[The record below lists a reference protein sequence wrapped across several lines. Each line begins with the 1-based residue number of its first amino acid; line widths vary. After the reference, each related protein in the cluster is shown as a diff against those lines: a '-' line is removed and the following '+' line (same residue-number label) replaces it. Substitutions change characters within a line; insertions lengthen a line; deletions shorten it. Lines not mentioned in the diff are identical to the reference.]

1 MENYFLNIKYL
12 QDHEQ
17 EKLQHKELMKQ
28 QEVMYAELE
37 KLKCIEVQLMDLSK
51 ENIELHQLKTKLESE
66 VVR

>member
-1 MENYFLNIKYL
+1 MENYFLNIEYL

-17 EKLQHKELMKQ
+17 EKIQHQELMKQ

>member
-1 MENYFLNIKYL
+1 
-12 QDHEQ
+12 
-17 EKLQHKELMKQ
+17 
-28 QEVMYAELE
+28 MYAELE

>member
-1 MENYFLNIKYL
+1 
-12 QDHEQ
+12 
-17 EKLQHKELMKQ
+17 MKQ

>member
-1 MENYFLNIKYL
+1 
-12 QDHEQ
+12 
-17 EKLQHKELMKQ
+17 MKQ

-66 VVR
+66 VVK